1 MRLGVIGAM
10 VWDTIHGRDGDL
22 SAPPAEEWG
31 GIAYSLSA
39 LEATLPPAWEIVPLI
54 KVGRDLAPAA
64 NQFLSGL
71 TRRSAAARFIEVP
84 EANNRVV
91 LLYESAERRTERL
104 SGGVPGWRWPE
115 LGPMV
120 RDLDAIYV
128 NLIAG
133 WELDLDTAQSLRRG
147 FSGPI
152 YADLHSVF
160 LGVAGDGTR
169 TPRRLSDIEAWFAC
183 FDVVQLNEEEM
194 ALIGGAPMEVAA
206 RALGA
211 GVQLLIVTLGPKGV
225 VFFTQEPFQFLPRRA
240 EATARG
246 PIRTAR
252 IPVSAPGDGDPTGC
266 GDVFG
271 AAMTAGLLSGAP
283 LDETLATANR
293 LAGRN
298 VAYRGASGLHRH
310 LRGELARA

>member
-10 VWDTIHGRDGDL
+10 VWDTIHGRDAAM
-22 SAPPAEEWG
+22 SAPPTEEWG

-39 LEATLPPAWEIVPLI
+39 LEATLPPNWEIVPLI

-64 NQFLSGL
+64 NDFLRGL

-84 EANNRVV
+84 EPNNRVV

-104 SGGVPGWRWPE
+104 SGGVPGWRWSE

-120 RDLDAIYV
+120 QDLDALYV

-133 WELDLDTAQSLRRG
+133 WELDLETAQHLRRG

-152 YADLHSVF
+152 YVDMHSAF

-169 TPRRLSDIEAWFAC
+169 TPRPLKDIEAWFAC
-183 FDVVQLNEEEM
+183 FDAVQINEEEM
-194 ALIGGAPMEVAA
+194 AQIGGAPMEVAA
-206 RALGA
+206 RALGQ
-211 GVQLLIVTLGPKGV
+211 GVRLFLVTLGAGGV
-225 VFFTQEPFQFLPRRA
+225 VYFTQDPFTFLPRPSQPS
-240 EATARG
+240 RG

-252 IPVSAPGDGDPTGC
+252 LRAEPTDGDPTGC

-271 AAMTAGLLSGAP
+271 ASLTARLLSGASV
-283 LDETLATANR
+283 DDALAAANR
-293 LAGRN
+293 MAGRN
-298 VAYRGASGLHRH
+298 VTFKGASGLHRH
-310 LRGELARA
+310 LKGELARA